1 MENLDLMA
9 MLMEHGPAALAFL
22 IGLFIP
28 ADKLPILKNFLN
40 KTSENIE
47 SE

>member
-1 MENLDLMA
+1 MENLDIMA
-9 MLMEHGPAALAFL
+9 LLIEHGPAALAFI

-28 ADKLPILKNFLN
+28 ADKLPILKGFLN